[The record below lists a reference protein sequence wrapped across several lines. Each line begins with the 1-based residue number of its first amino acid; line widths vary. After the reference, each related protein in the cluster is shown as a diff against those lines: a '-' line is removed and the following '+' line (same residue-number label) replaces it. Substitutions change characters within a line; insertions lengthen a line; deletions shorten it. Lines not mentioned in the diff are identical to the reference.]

1 MPQPLNQK
9 ITTFDDVLHEL
20 DRIIAWSLQNNSRIG
35 FFAAIY
41 KNVTARIKKAAEQ
54 GEFQDKTRIEL
65 LDVTFASRYF
75 AVVDAFRN
83 STGGSTG
90 GSTTESNAAGYTP
103 SGSDAWSYALAQSK
117 RRFTIVLQ
125 QLLLSMNPHINIDLA
140 MATAGISTPENMLFI
155 YTDFLKVNQILASAM
170 LQIEKEVFTVS
181 PILSWVSKLGMKPEN
196 SFFNFSLDVARCEAW
211 SLACQLV
218 IAGEPQKTQLFQTA
232 NESAIALGKK
242 IVAPGLLG
250 SLAIFFIGIFEFK
263 SIRRIIEVLSN
274 KEIK

>member
-1 MPQPLNQK
+1 MPQPLNQN

-20 DRIIAWSLQNNSRIG
+20 DRIIAWSLQNRSRIG

-65 LDVTFASRYF
+65 LDVTFAGRYF
-75 AVVDAFRN
+75 AAVDAFRN
-83 STGGSTG
+83 STAGN
-90 GSTTESNAAGYTP
+90 NAAGYTTG
-103 SGSDAWSYALAQSK
+103 GSDAWSYALAQSK

-155 YTDFLKVNQILASAM
+155 YTDFLKVNEILASAM

-181 PILSWVSKLGMKPEN
+181 PILSLISKLGMKPEN

-232 NESAIALGKK
+232 NQSAIALGKK
-242 IVAPGLLG
+242 IVAPGFLG

-263 SIRRIIEVLSN
+263 SIRRITEVLSN

>member
-1 MPQPLNQK
+1 MPQPPNH

-20 DRIIAWSLQNNSRIG
+20 DRIIAWSLQNRSRIG
-35 FFAAIY
+35 FFAAVY
-41 KNVTARIKKAAEQ
+41 KNVTARIKKAADQ
-54 GEFQDKTRIEL
+54 GEFQDKIRIEL

-75 AVVDAFRN
+75 AAIEAYQK
-83 STGGSTG
+83 GSGDQT
-90 GSTTESNAAGYTP
+90 
-103 SGSDAWSYALAQSK
+103 AWSYALAQSK

-140 MATAGISTPENMLFI
+140 MATAGISTPENMLFL
-155 YTDFLKVNQILASAM
+155 YPDFLKVNEILASAM

-181 PILSWVSKLGMKPEN
+181 PILSLISKLGMKPEN

-211 SLACQLV
+211 SLACELV
-218 IAGEPQKTQLFQTA
+218 IADGPQRTQLFQTA
-232 NESAIALGKK
+232 NQEAIALGKK
-242 IVAPGLLG
+242 IVSPGLLG

-263 SIRRIIEVLSN
+263 SIRRIIEVLGN